1 MNKHILR
8 DVAVWL
14 AAGTGVLYILG
25 NTYYISWL
33 RTLGLSSSFLPKDTP
48 QLLQIGF
55 APFYTYG
62 LWAIVLLIP
71 ILWLLRSLTK
81 QLFRLVVITVRK
93 LMPDFYNEAAK
104 AWNNE
109 GVVSEPVTPQK
120 VSEFSETLDFVINNL
135 MFLCMLALVYGC
147 LGSWLAFDKLEDI
160 KDKKEIVYQLD
171 DSELS
176 ILTCSSI
183 TSLCAVYN
191 YDDHQTEII
200 KIESLA
206 GSVVVSKPDGLYE
219 RLFLKPG
226 DKKI

>member
-1 MNKHILR
+1 MNKHIVR

-14 AAGTGVLYILG
+14 AAGTGALYILG

-33 RTLGLSSSFLPKDTP
+33 KTLGLSSSFLPKDTP

-71 ILWLLRSLTK
+71 TLWLVRVFTK
-81 QLFRLVVITVRK
+81 QLFKLVVFAVRK
-93 LMPDFYNEAAK
+93 LMPDFYKEVVS

-109 GVVSEPVTPQK
+109 ASISEPVKQQK
-120 VSEFSETLDFVINNL
+120 VSGFSETLDFVISNL
-135 MFLCMLALVYGC
+135 MYLFLLAGVYGC
-147 LGSWLAFDKLEDI
+147 LGAWHAFDKI
-160 KDKKEIVYQLD
+160 KDTENKEEIVYQLEGK
-171 DSELS
+171 ELS

-183 TSLCAVYN
+183 TSLCAVYS

-200 KIESLA
+200 KMESLA
-206 GSVVVSKPDGLYE
+206 SLVVVSKPEGVYE
-219 RLFLKPG
+219 RLFSRYT

>member
-14 AAGTGVLYILG
+14 AAGTGTLYILG

-33 RTLGLSSSFLPKDTP
+33 NTLGLSSSFLPKDTP

-71 ILWLLRSLTK
+71 TLSLLRFFTK
-81 QLFRLVVITVRK
+81 LLFKLVVITVRK
-93 LMPDFYNEAAK
+93 LMPEFYVEVVN
-104 AWNNE
+104 AWNSEAPISDSENHQE
-109 GVVSEPVTPQK
+109 VSG
-120 VSEFSETLDFVINNL
+120 FSETLDFVINSL
-135 MFLCMLALVYGC
+135 MFLFLLALLYGC
-147 LGSWLAFDKLEDI
+147 LGSWRAFDKLEDI
-160 KDKKEIVYQLD
+160 ANEKEIVYQM
-171 DSELS
+171 EGGEIS

-183 TSLCAVYN
+183 TSLCAVYS
-191 YDDHQTEII
+191 YKERQTEII
-200 KIESLA
+200 KMESLA
-206 GSVVVSKPDGLYE
+206 SSVVVSKPKGLYE
-219 RLFLKPG
+219 RLFLQST